1 MSLPYIKLVIMKVK
15 IEPIFLLNT
24 KIEELEKLK
33 LITTRVYLNIKVLGL
48 KNFNELLQV
57 IRDSET
63 DKKAEKR
70 LEKFGQRSVDEVN
83 DLFKKAGISVPKY
96 W

>member
-1 MSLPYIKLVIMKVK
+1 MNVK

-24 KIEELEKLK
+24 KIEDLEKLK

-70 LEKFGQRSVDEVN
+70 LENFGQRSVDEVN
-83 DLFKKAGISVPKY
+83 DLFKRAGISVPKY